1 MKSDECERK
10 KIFDIG
16 FIDPVRINE
25 AVLKKY
31 PKETETN
38 LLKFIQ
44 MQHYKNKIMFPYNY
58 R

>member
-25 AVLKKY
+25 VVLKKY

-38 LLKFIQ
+38 LLKFIR
-44 MQHYKNKIMFPYNY
+44 MQHYKKKILFPYNFG
-58 R
+58 